1 MKCINKV
8 IIEAT
13 AAEPRPIQKKII
25 GKKKQKTIFKKRTQ
39 IFQDG
44 GYHDIGTFV
53 HVCTC
58 IVSFPFIQLFNR
70 SRTKYT

>member
-8 IIEAT
+8 SIEAT
-13 AAEPRPIQKKII
+13 ANTKKNNRKKKKKKI
-25 GKKKQKTIFKKRTQ
+25 QQRTK

-58 IVSFPFIQLFNR
+58 IVSFLFIQLFWKID
-70 SRTKYT
+70 STGKK